1 MFTKRFEK
9 LFYVITAF
17 LNMDVQRSLFVLYLL
32 QVGLSHGEIGI
43 LQSILFFA
51 NVALEVPSG
60 LLADR
65 YGRRVALF
73 SGFVGLVLNGVGFL
87 LFSSF
92 FPFAILFC
100 IYGFSLAM
108 SSGSD
113 RALLYDNLVATGR
126 EGEYAKI
133 LSRVRSVGALSLG
146 ISMLA
151 GGLFY
156 ETWSWNGVYIIF
168 AASKFIGAILVVF
181 LPEFEVNKT
190 TQDESASAQ
199 KEPADRENIT
209 EGAKQPSNLRLI
221 IEFFLSVKGRTL
233 LPLFV
238 GYALFESATIPL
250 YIYAQDLFAN
260 KGLTIPV
267 IAGVYTGVEIITAGM
282 FMAAGTVVNRWSL
295 GTIALVIT
303 VVVAGLLLVLSL
315 ETEPVIM
322 IGIFMLI
329 MSLPAFY
336 ETSYETYI
344 NKNIASQIRAS
355 CLSVSNLIISVLIGI
370 SYTIFGGILD
380 QYGFSTALIIVA
392 IICLFGLGGVRI
404 SLASRKKMM
413 AVVPLEKGK
422 KNCPNSEDNI

>member
-1 MFTKRFEK
+1 MLTKSFEN
-9 LFYVITAF
+9 LFYVMTVF

-32 QVGLSHGEIGI
+32 QVGLSHGKIGI

-73 SGFVGLVLNGVGFL
+73 SGFIGLVLNGIGFL
-87 LFSSF
+87 LFTSF
-92 FPFAILFC
+92 LPFAILFC
-100 IYGFSLAM
+100 VYGFSLAM

-133 LSRVRSVGALSLG
+133 LSRVRSVGALSVG
-146 ISMLA
+146 ASMLA
-151 GGLFY
+151 GGLLY

-168 AASKFIGAILVVF
+168 AVSKLIGAILVVF
-181 LPEFEVNKT
+181 LPEFKINKT
-190 TQDESASAQ
+190 TQGETVSAQ
-199 KEPADRENIT
+199 KEPTNKEPADRENTT
-209 EGAKQPSNLRLI
+209 EGTRQPSNVRLI
-221 IEFFLSVKGRTL
+221 IKFFLSVKGRTL

-238 GYALFESATIPL
+238 GYGLFESATIPL

-260 KGLTIPV
+260 KGLSIPV
-267 IAGVYTGVEIITAGM
+267 IAAVYTGVEIITAGM
-282 FMAAGTVVNRWSL
+282 FVMAGTVANRWPL
-295 GTIALVIT
+295 GRISCVTTVVIT
-303 VVVAGLLLVLSL
+303 GLLFILSL
-315 ETEPVIM
+315 KTEPVIT
-322 IGIFMLI
+322 IGVFLLI

-344 NKNIASQIRAS
+344 NNNIESQIRAS

-370 SYTIFGGILD
+370 SYTVFGGILD
-380 QYGFSTALIIVA
+380 QYSFSTALIIVA
-392 IICLFGLGGVRI
+392 VVCLFGFGGVVI
-404 SLASRKKMM
+404 SLTRRNDDFT
-413 AVVPLEKGK
+413 PLEKGK
-422 KNCPNSEDNI
+422 TVQR

>member
-1 MFTKRFEK
+1 MLTKSFEN
-9 LFYVITAF
+9 LFYVMTVF

-32 QVGLSHGEIGI
+32 QIGFSHGKIGI

-51 NVALEVPSG
+51 NVALEIPSG

-73 SGFVGLVLNGVGFL
+73 SGFVGLVLNGIGFL
-87 LFSSF
+87 LFTSF
-92 FPFAILFC
+92 LPFAILFC

-133 LSRVRSVGALSLG
+133 LSRIRSVGALSLG
-146 ISMLA
+146 ASMLA
-151 GGLFY
+151 GGLLY

-168 AASKFIGAILVVF
+168 AVSKLIGAILVVF
-181 LPEFEVNKT
+181 LPEFKINKT
-190 TQDESASAQ
+190 TQSETVSAQ
-199 KEPADRENIT
+199 KEPTNSENAA
-209 EGAKQPSNLRLI
+209 EGTRQPSNVRLI
-221 IEFFLSVKGRTL
+221 IKFFLSVKGRTL

-238 GYALFESATIPL
+238 GYGLFESAIIPL

-260 KGLTIPV
+260 KGLSIPV
-267 IAGVYTGVEIITAGM
+267 IAAVYTGVEIITAGM
-282 FMAAGTVVNRWSL
+282 FVMAGTVANRWPL
-295 GTIALVIT
+295 GRISCVTTVVIT
-303 VVVAGLLLVLSL
+303 GLLFILSL
-315 ETEPVIM
+315 KTEPVIT
-322 IGIFMLI
+322 IGVFLLI

-344 NKNIASQIRAS
+344 NKHIESQIRAS

-370 SYTIFGGILD
+370 SYTIFGIILD
-380 QYGFSTALIIVA
+380 QYSFSTALMIVA
-392 IICLFGLGGVRI
+392 VVCLFGFGGVII
-404 SLASRKKMM
+404 SLISRNDDC
-413 AVVPLEKGK
+413 APLEKGK
-422 KNCPNSEDNI
+422 TVQS